1 MNAPTRQPTLTMP
14 PNATRHRIDATET
27 VSRSRTLRFGFL
39 AAMFIITGSLPATAA
54 TLQVDLT
61 SLLNARIVTT
71 LSGGRL
77 VPWTDALDNA
87 GSGEATCSAALRMG
101 DANPRALPD
110 DGLFPATASHPRVRL
125 HFSDARATGDQVHR
139 SVGRDDFKI
148 AVPPTHYRQL
158 WIFCM
163 SGLGK
168 SLLTVTLSYTDG
180 SSVQKRL
187 TVPDWYFPAQDND
200 PRLCNLA
207 GNLGKWGKD
216 NRMMEK
222 DHHYLVGIDLA
233 PDARRT
239 LTGVRIEKSDSG
251 VLTLWG
257 MTGVTP

>member
-1 MNAPTRQPTLTMP
+1 MKAPTGQRTVAMPQNIAPDPTSP
-14 PNATRHRIDATET
+14 E
-27 VSRSRTLRFGFL
+27 SGFRSRPSLVGLLATLVFIL
-39 AAMFIITGSLPATAA
+39 AALPATAA
-54 TLQVDLT
+54 TLQIDLGP
-61 SLLNARIVTT
+61 LLNARVVTT
-71 LSGGRL
+71 LSDGRL

-87 GSGEATCSAALRMG
+87 GSGEATRSAALRMG

-110 DGLFPATASHPRVRL
+110 DGSFAATARHPRVRL
-125 HFSDARATGDQVHR
+125 HFSDARDTGDQVHR

-168 SLLTVTLSYTDG
+168 SLLTVTLSYADG
-180 SSVQKRL
+180 TSVRERL
-187 TVPDWYFPAQDND
+187 TVPDWYFAAPDND

-207 GNLGKWGKD
+207 GDLGKWGKD

-239 LTGVRIEKSDSG
+239 LTGVRIEKGDSG

-257 MTGVTP
+257 VTGVTP